1 MQLHP
6 HGSVR
11 NGGASISCTFAVERF
26 LSFAK
31 KAEHGRAMLGQLRA
45 QAQLVT
51 QDHAVSKTE
60 LGGKRKSFW
69 NALTLPGNNLFASA
83 PFSNPATLNNQH

>member
-1 MQLHP
+1 MQVHP
-6 HGSVR
+6 HGTVR
-11 NGGASISCTFAVERF
+11 NGGASFSCTFAVERF

-31 KAEHGRAMLGQLRA
+31 NENWRAILGQLRA

-51 QDHAVSKTE
+51 KDHAVNKKK

-69 NALTLPGNNLFASA
+69 NALALPGNHLVASA
-83 PFSNPATLNNQH
+83 SELPRQTS